1 MSSRFITFEGID
13 GSGKS
18 TQIKMLSTWLDERG
32 IPNIIV
38 REPGGTSVSEKVR
51 DILLDRKNLNLSS
64 SSESLLFLSAR
75 AQLVNEVI
83 NPAIEDG
90 KYIIC
95 DRYIDS
101 TIAYQGFGRGLD
113 VALLKE
119 LNHFAINGLYP
130 QLTFL
135 LHISVEESITRR
147 SGESDD
153 RMESSGNGF
162 LSSVSN
168 GYLEI
173 LQQEKRI
180 EKIDASKDV
189 DTVFQ
194 NICQLMTEKF
204 EELK

>member
-1 MSSRFITFEGID
+1 MSGRFITFEGID

-18 TQIKMLSTWLDERG
+18 TQINMLSSWLDDKN

-51 DILLDRKNLNLSS
+51 DVLLDRKNLNLSS
-64 SSESLLFLSAR
+64 NAESLLFLSAR

-83 NPAIEDG
+83 IPALEDD
-90 KYIIC
+90 KYVIC

-113 VALLKE
+113 VELLKKM
-119 LNHFAINGLYP
+119 NHFAINGLYP
-130 QLTFL
+130 HLTFF
-135 LHISVEESITRR
+135 LHITVEESILRR
-147 SGESDD
+147 SSESDD

-162 LSSVSN
+162 LSSVN
-168 GYLEI
+168 EGYLQI
-173 LQQEKRI
+173 LQQESRI
-180 EKIDASKDV
+180 EDINASKDE

-194 NICQLMTEKF
+194 KVCQLMTEKF
-204 EELK
+204 EELS